1 MSKKLTPDEQENGEA
16 RDPILEFIKKE
27 VTKWKILSHELG
39 LTYEQ
44 VVTMLAVIIGEL
56 LYKENDDDFNIK
68 LQAYLRKKV
77 KKSFEAQKNY
87 RNGVQK

>member
-1 MSKKLTPDEQENGEA
+1 MSKKLTRDEQEQDEVREA
-16 RDPILEFIKKE
+16 IFEFIKKE
-27 VTKWKILSHELG
+27 ATKWKLFSHLHE

-68 LQAYLRKKV
+68 LQAYLRKKI
-77 KKSFEAQKNY
+77 KKSFEAQKDY
-87 RNGVQK
+87 RNGV